1 MNHEERDELSQIV
14 PSILDEAAREL
25 RTWLH
30 DRVFYDLYAPE
41 LRKRIEVLVAELDQ
55 LRCELDA
62 APVPINPKH
71 KLGV

>member
-1 MNHEERDELSQIV
+1 MNNEERDELSQIV
-14 PSILDEAAREL
+14 PSILDEAARDL
-25 RTWLH
+25 RAWLH

-41 LRKRIEVLVAELDQ
+41 LRERIEVLVAELDQ

-62 APVPINPKH
+62 VPMNPKR